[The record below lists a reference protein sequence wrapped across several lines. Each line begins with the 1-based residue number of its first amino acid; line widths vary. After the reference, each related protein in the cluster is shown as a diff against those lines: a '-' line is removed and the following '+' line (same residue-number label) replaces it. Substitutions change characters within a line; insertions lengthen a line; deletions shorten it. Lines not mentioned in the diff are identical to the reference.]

1 MRGASAAGA
10 AHSKDLGVEIQDLAR
25 ESQVTNSEPLGGNNQ
40 IPNPK
45 SQILALILFGPPG
58 SGKGTQAK
66 LLVKTLSIPQIS
78 TGDMLREHVR
88 KGNAVGTK
96 VEAKMKAGILVKD
109 EVVNGLVA
117 ERLAQ
122 PDAARGFIL
131 DGYPRTRAQAETL
144 CGMLNS
150 RGAEAVVI
158 HLVVDYNEVIARL
171 TGRRQCPVCGTLYN
185 LKFKPSKVPG
195 VCDLEGAALIIRE
208 DDREEVIRERL
219 DAYAKQTEPL
229 IEFYRQNGTRLYD
242 VDASSEPPE
251 AVFGKILAL
260 IQ

>member
-1 MRGASAAGA
+1 MERKGQVGNGGAPAS
-10 AHSKDLGVEIQDLAR
+10 VETD
-25 ESQVTNSEPLGGNNQ
+25 QV
-40 IPNPK
+40 PNPK
-45 SQILALILFGPPG
+45 SQALLALILFGPPG
-58 SGKGTQAK
+58 SGKGTQSK
-66 LLVKTLSIPQIS
+66 LLVKTLGIPQIS

-109 EVVNGLVA
+109 EVVNRLVE

-122 PDAARGFIL
+122 PDATRGFIL

-144 CGMLNS
+144 CGMLEGL
-150 RGAEAVVI
+150 GAEAVVI

-185 LKFKPSKVPG
+185 VKSKPPKVPG
-195 VCDLEGAALIIRE
+195 VCDLDGAALIVRD

-219 DAYAKQTEPL
+219 DAYQKQTRPL
-229 IEFYRQNGTRLYD
+229 IEFFRESGKRLYD

-251 AVFGKILAL
+251 IVFRKILAL

>member
-1 MRGASAAGA
+1 
-10 AHSKDLGVEIQDLAR
+10 
-25 ESQVTNSEPLGGNNQ
+25 
-40 IPNPK
+40 
-45 SQILALILFGPPG
+45 LALILFGPPG
-58 SGKGTQAK
+58 SGKGTQSK
-66 LLVKTLSIPQIS
+66 LLVKTLGIPQIS

-109 EVVNGLVA
+109 EVVNRLVE
-117 ERLAQ
+117 ERLTL

-144 CGMLNS
+144 CGMLAG
-150 RGAEAVVI
+150 RGAETVVI

-185 LKFKPSKVPG
+185 VKSKPSKVPG
-195 VCDLEGAALIIRE
+195 VCDLEGAALIVRD

-219 DAYAKQTEPL
+219 DAYKNQTKPL
-229 IEFYRQNGTRLYD
+229 IEFFRESGKRLYD

-251 AVFGKILAL
+251 VVFRKILAL

>member
-1 MRGASAAGA
+1 LERKSQVAARELPASAGA
-10 AHSKDLGVEIQDLAR
+10 D
-25 ESQVTNSEPLGGNNQ
+25 Q
-40 IPNPK
+40 IPTRK
-45 SQILALILFGPPG
+45 SQAPLALILFGPPG
-58 SGKGTQAK
+58 SGKGTQSK
-66 LLVKTLSIPQIS
+66 LLVKTLGIPQIS

-109 EVVNGLVA
+109 EVVNRLVA
-117 ERLAQ
+117 ERLAA

-144 CGMLNS
+144 CGMLEE

-185 LKFKPSKVPG
+185 VKSKPSKVEG
-195 VCDLEGAALIIRE
+195 VCDLEGAALIVRD

-219 DAYAKQTEPL
+219 DAYEKQTRPL
-229 IEFYRQNGTRLYD
+229 IEFFRESGKRLYD
-242 VDASSEPPE
+242 VDASSAPPQ
-251 AVFGKILAL
+251 AVFGNVLAL

>member
-1 MRGASAAGA
+1 MESKGQVASG
-10 AHSKDLGVEIQDLAR
+10 GVPASVE
-25 ESQVTNSEPLGGNNQ
+25 TGQ

-45 SQILALILFGPPG
+45 SQAPLALILFGPPG
-58 SGKGTQAK
+58 SGKGTQSK
-66 LLVKTLSIPQIS
+66 LLVKTLGIPQIS

-96 VEAKMKAGILVKD
+96 VEAKMKAGILVRD
-109 EVVNGLVA
+109 EVVNQLVE
-117 ERLAQ
+117 ERLTQ
-122 PDAARGFIL
+122 PGAARGFIL

-144 CGMLNS
+144 CGMLAA

-185 LKFKPSKVPG
+185 VKSKPSKVPG
-195 VCDLEGAALIIRE
+195 VCDLEGAALIVRD

-219 DAYAKQTEPL
+219 DAYKNQTKPL
-229 IEFYRQNGTRLYD
+229 IEFFRESGKRLYD

-251 AVFGKILAL
+251 VVFRKILAL

>member
-1 MRGASAAGA
+1 
-10 AHSKDLGVEIQDLAR
+10 LAR
-25 ESQVTNSEPLGGNNQ
+25 DSRVENGGVPADRDADQ

-45 SQILALILFGPPG
+45 SQAPLALILFGPPG
-58 SGKGTQAK
+58 SGKGTQSK
-66 LLVKTLSIPQIS
+66 LLVKTLGIPQIS

-109 EVVNGLVA
+109 EVVNRLVE
-117 ERLAQ
+117 ERLTQ

-131 DGYPRTRAQAETL
+131 DGYPRTRSQAETL
-144 CGMLNS
+144 CGMLTA
-150 RGAEAVVI
+150 RGAETVVI

-185 LKFKPSKVPG
+185 VKSKPSKVPG
-195 VCDLEGAALIIRE
+195 VCDLEGAALIVRD

-219 DAYAKQTEPL
+219 DAYKNQTKPL
-229 IEFYRQNGTRLYD
+229 IEFFRESGKRLYD

-251 AVFGKILAL
+251 VVFHKILAL
-260 IQ
+260 IR

>member
-1 MRGASAAGA
+1 LADKSRVENGGVPADKDAS
-10 AHSKDLGVEIQDLAR
+10 
-25 ESQVTNSEPLGGNNQ
+25 Q

-45 SQILALILFGPPG
+45 SQAPLALILFGPPG
-58 SGKGTQAK
+58 SGKGTQSK
-66 LLVKTLSIPQIS
+66 LLLKTLSIPQIS

-109 EVVNGLVA
+109 EVVNRLVE

-144 CGMLNS
+144 CGMLAA

-185 LKFKPSKVPG
+185 VKSKPSKVPG
-195 VCDLEGAALIIRE
+195 VCDLEGAALIVRD

-219 DAYAKQTEPL
+219 DAYKNQTKPL
-229 IEFYRQNGTRLYD
+229 IEFFRENGKRLYD

-251 AVFGKILAL
+251 IVFRRILAL

>member
-1 MRGASAAGA
+1 
-10 AHSKDLGVEIQDLAR
+10 
-25 ESQVTNSEPLGGNNQ
+25 
-40 IPNPK
+40 
-45 SQILALILFGPPG
+45 
-58 SGKGTQAK
+58 
-66 LLVKTLSIPQIS
+66 
-78 TGDMLREHVR
+78 MLREHVR

-109 EVVNGLVA
+109 EVVNRLVE
-117 ERLAQ
+117 ERLTL

-144 CGMLNS
+144 CGMLAG
-150 RGAEAVVI
+150 RGAETVVI

-185 LKFKPSKVPG
+185 VKSKPSKVPG
-195 VCDLEGAALIIRE
+195 VCDLEGAALIVRD

-219 DAYAKQTEPL
+219 DAYKNQTKPL
-229 IEFYRQNGTRLYD
+229 IEFFRESGKRLYD

-251 AVFGKILAL
+251 VVFRKILAL